1 MNVEQ
6 LAKNAIDKIKTTW
19 GLPQSGF
26 IAGGSIANLIWEEV
40 SGNKAVIN
48 DIDVFLF
55 DGILENLVQ
64 DKSQTL
70 YEHSTKEDIWYED
83 YNGIAFMT
91 KEKDFYCIT
100 ESTKDGMFNYIKYQS
115 NSSEPRI
122 LIDSFDINCTA
133 VGYSIDDDKFY
144 WTKEFKKFLETGEL
158 RITNVKTPSH
168 TVLRIIKKE
177 DELNATLTEFE
188 LNILQ
193 YALSDNVHLS
203 PYKVRFQERYLD
215 VFVKYID
222 RLSEF
227 FYIQKDVE
235 CINWLKNSK
244 RKDVKLWK
252 LISSNQSVFNDKNL
266 SELKADNYL
275 FYIRNVYVNKN
286 KNLNLIWKHLH
297 YFYETVDYVD
307 KEVDEEDIKLLSRF
321 VYNAPNAISN
331 LKGLKLSEQVNL
343 VKKLLEVYKDDPII
357 AISLLEKSKL
367 EKDIE
372 LDEQTKLLLELSVR
386 KEIVNDTRGKVNKIL
401 IAEEEIKEEVVIDK
415 LLVVIDK
422 LFTI

>member
-6 LAKNAIDKIKTTW
+6 LAKRAIDKIKTTW

-55 DGILENLVQ
+55 DGILEKLVQ

-91 KEKDFYCIT
+91 KEKDFYSIT
-100 ESTKDGMFNYIKYQS
+100 ESTKDDMFNYIKYKS
-115 NSSEPRI
+115 NSPELRVV
-122 LIDSFDINCTA
+122 IDSFDINCTA
-133 VGYSIDDDKFY
+133 VGYSIDNDEYY
-144 WTKEFKKFLETGEL
+144 WTDEFEKFLKTGEL

-168 TVLRIIKKE
+168 TVLRIIKKA

-203 PYKVRFQERYLD
+203 PYKVRFQERYLE

-227 FYIQKDVE
+227 FYIQKDVQ
-235 CINWLKNSK
+235 CIEWLRVSQN
-244 RKDVKLWK
+244 KDVKLWK
-252 LISSNQSVFNDKNL
+252 LVSSNQKVFDDKNL
-266 SELKADNYL
+266 QGLKADNYL
-275 FYIRNVYVNKN
+275 FYIRNIYSN
-286 KNLNLIWKHLH
+286 KNLNLKLIWEHLH
-297 YFYETVDYVD
+297 YFYDTPGYVD
-307 KEVDEEDIKLLSRF
+307 QEVSDEDIKLLSRL
-321 VYNAPNAISN
+321 VHNAPNAIPN
-331 LKGLKLSEQVNL
+331 LKGLKLSEQINL
-343 VKKLLEVYKDDPII
+343 VRKLLEVYNDDPII
-357 AISLLEKSKL
+357 AISLLEKNKL
-367 EKDIE
+367 DKDIE

-401 IAEEEIKEEVVIDK
+401 IEEVEETTDK
-415 LLVVIDK
+415 EDK

>member
-6 LAKNAIDKIKTTW
+6 LAKRAIDKIKTTW

-55 DGILENLVQ
+55 DGILEKLVQ

-100 ESTKDGMFNYIKYQS
+100 ESTKDDMFNYIKYKS
-115 NSSEPRI
+115 NSPEPRVV
-122 LIDSFDINCTA
+122 IDSFDINCTA
-133 VGYSIDDDKFY
+133 VGYSIDNDEYY
-144 WTKEFKKFLETGEL
+144 WTDEFEKFLKTGEL

-168 TVLRIIKKE
+168 TVLRIIKKA

-203 PYKVRFQERYLD
+203 PYKVRFQERYLE

-227 FYIQKDVE
+227 FYIQKDVQ
-235 CINWLKNSK
+235 CIEWLRVSQN
-244 RKDVKLWK
+244 KDVKLWK
-252 LISSNQSVFNDKNL
+252 LVSSNQKVFDDKNL
-266 SELKADNYL
+266 QGLKADNYL
-275 FYIRNVYVNKN
+275 FYIRNIYSN
-286 KNLNLIWKHLH
+286 KNLNLKLIWEHLH
-297 YFYETVDYVD
+297 YFYNTPGYVD
-307 KEVDEEDIKLLSRF
+307 QEVSDEDIKLLSRL
-321 VYNAPNAISN
+321 VYNAPNAITN
-331 LKGLKLSEQVNL
+331 LKGLKLSEQINL
-343 VKKLLEVYKDDPII
+343 VKKLLEVYNDDPII
-357 AISLLEKSKL
+357 AISLLEKNKL
-367 EKDIE
+367 DKDIE

-401 IAEEEIKEEVVIDK
+401 IEDETEVDKE
-415 LLVVIDK
+415 VIDK

>member
-6 LAKNAIDKIKTTW
+6 LAKKAIDKIKTTW

-55 DGILENLVQ
+55 DGILEKLVQ

-91 KEKDFYCIT
+91 KEKDFYCIN
-100 ESTKDGMFNYIKYQS
+100 ESTKDGIFNYIKYQS
-115 NSSEPRI
+115 NSPEPRI
-122 LIDSFDINCTA
+122 VIDSFDINCTA
-133 VGYSIDDDKFY
+133 VGYSIDNDEFY
-144 WTKEFKKFLETGEL
+144 WTNEFEKFLETGIL

-168 TVLRIIKKE
+168 TVLRIIKKA
-177 DELNATLTEFE
+177 DELKATLTEFE

-215 VFVKYID
+215 LFVKYID

-227 FYIQKDVE
+227 FYIQKDVQ
-235 CINWLKNSK
+235 CIEWLRVSQN
-244 RKDVKLWK
+244 KDVKLWK
-252 LISSNQSVFNDKNL
+252 LVSSNQSVFNDKNL
-266 SELKADNYL
+266 SGLKADNYL
-275 FYIRNVYVNKN
+275 FYIRNIYSN
-286 KNLNLIWKHLH
+286 KNLNLKLIWEHLH
-297 YFYETVDYVD
+297 YFYETPGYVD
-307 KEVDEEDIKLLSRF
+307 QEVSEEDIKLLSRL
-321 VYNAPNAISN
+321 VYNAPNAIPN
-331 LKGLKLSEQVNL
+331 LKGLKLSEQINL
-343 VKKLLEVYKDDPII
+343 VKKLLEVYNDDPII
-357 AISLLEKSKL
+357 AISVLEKNQL
-367 EKDIE
+367 DNDIE

-401 IAEEEIKEEVVIDK
+401 IEDETEVDKE
-415 LLVVIDK
+415 VIDK

>member
-6 LAKNAIDKIKTTW
+6 LAKRAIDKIKTTW

-55 DGILENLVQ
+55 DGILEKLVQ

-91 KEKDFYCIT
+91 KEKDFYSIT
-100 ESTKDGMFNYIKYQS
+100 ESTKDDMFNYIKYKS
-115 NSSEPRI
+115 NSPEPRVV
-122 LIDSFDINCTA
+122 IDSFDINCTA
-133 VGYSIDDDKFY
+133 VGYSIDNDEYY
-144 WTKEFKKFLETGEL
+144 WTDEFEKFLKTGEL

-168 TVLRIIKKE
+168 TVLRIIKKA

-203 PYKVRFQERYLD
+203 PYKVRFQERYLE

-227 FYIQKDVE
+227 FYIQKDVQ
-235 CINWLKNSK
+235 CIEWLRVSQN
-244 RKDVKLWK
+244 KDVKLWK
-252 LISSNQSVFNDKNL
+252 LVSSNQKVFDDKNL
-266 SELKADNYL
+266 QGLKADNYL
-275 FYIRNVYVNKN
+275 FYIRNIYSN
-286 KNLNLIWKHLH
+286 KNLNLKLIWEHLH
-297 YFYETVDYVD
+297 YFYDTPGYVD
-307 KEVDEEDIKLLSRF
+307 QEVSDEDIKLLSRL
-321 VYNAPNAISN
+321 VYNAPNAIPN
-331 LKGLKLSEQVNL
+331 LKGLKLSEQINL
-343 VKKLLEVYKDDPII
+343 VRKLLEVYNDDPII
-357 AISLLEKSKL
+357 AISLLEKNKL
-367 EKDIE
+367 DKDIE

-401 IAEEEIKEEVVIDK
+401 IEDETEVDKE
-415 LLVVIDK
+415 VIDK

>member
-6 LAKNAIDKIKTTW
+6 LAKKAIDKIKTTW

-55 DGILENLVQ
+55 DGILEKLVQ

-100 ESTKDGMFNYIKYQS
+100 ESTKDDMFNYIKYKS
-115 NSSEPRI
+115 NSPELRVV
-122 LIDSFDINCTA
+122 IDSFDINCTA
-133 VGYSIDDDKFY
+133 VGYSIDNDEFY
-144 WTKEFKKFLETGEL
+144 WTDEFEKFLETGIL

-168 TVLRIIKKE
+168 TVLRIIKKA

-203 PYKVRFQERYLD
+203 PYKVRFQERYLE

-227 FYIQKDVE
+227 FYIHKDVE
-235 CINWLKNSK
+235 CIEWLRVSQN
-244 RKDVKLWK
+244 KDVKLWK
-252 LISSNQSVFNDKNL
+252 LVSSNQRVFDDKNL
-266 SELKADNYL
+266 SGLKADNYL
-275 FYIRNVYVNKN
+275 FYIRNIYSNKN
-286 KNLNLIWKHLH
+286 QNLKLIWEHLH
-297 YFYETVDYVD
+297 YFYDTPGYVD
-307 KEVDEEDIKLLSRF
+307 QEVDEEDIKLLSRF
-321 VYNAPNAISN
+321 VYNAPNAIPN
-331 LKGLKLSEQVNL
+331 LKGLKLSEQINL
-343 VKKLLEVYKDDPII
+343 IRKLLEVYKDDPII
-357 AISLLEKSKL
+357 AISVLEKNKL
-367 EKDIE
+367 DKDIDI
-372 LDEQTKLLLELSVR
+372 DEQTKLLLELSVR

-401 IAEEEIKEEVVIDK
+401 IEDETDDKE
-415 LLVVIDK
+415 VIDK

>member
-6 LAKNAIDKIKTTW
+6 LAKRAIDKIKTTW

-40 SGNKAVIN
+40 SGNKAIIN

-55 DGILENLVQ
+55 DGILEKLVQ

-91 KEKDFYCIT
+91 KEKDFYSIT
-100 ESTKDGMFNYIKYQS
+100 ESTKDDMFNYIKYQS
-115 NSSEPRI
+115 NSPEPRVV
-122 LIDSFDINCTA
+122 IDSFDINCTA
-133 VGYSIDDDKFY
+133 VGYSIDNDEYY
-144 WTKEFKKFLETGEL
+144 WTDEFEKFLKTGEL

-168 TVLRIIKKE
+168 TVLRIIKKA

-193 YALSDNVHLS
+193 YALSDNVYLS
-203 PYKVRFQERYLD
+203 PYKVRFQERYLE

-227 FYIQKDVE
+227 FYIQKDVQ
-235 CINWLKNSK
+235 CIEWLRVSQN
-244 RKDVKLWK
+244 KDVKLWK
-252 LISSNQSVFNDKNL
+252 LVSSNQRVFDDKNL
-266 SELKADNYL
+266 QGLKADNYL
-275 FYIRNVYVNKN
+275 FYIRNIYSN
-286 KNLNLIWKHLH
+286 KNLNLKLIWEHLH
-297 YFYETVDYVD
+297 YFYDTPGYVD
-307 KEVDEEDIKLLSRF
+307 QEVSDEDIKLLSRL
-321 VYNAPNAISN
+321 VHNAPNTIPN
-331 LKGLKLSEQVNL
+331 LKGLKLSEQINL
-343 VKKLLEVYKDDPII
+343 VRKLLEVYNDDPII
-357 AISLLEKSKL
+357 AISLLEKNKL
-367 EKDIE
+367 DKDIE

-401 IAEEEIKEEVVIDK
+401 IEDETEVDKE
-415 LLVVIDK
+415 VIDK

>member
-6 LAKNAIDKIKTTW
+6 LAKRAIDKIKTTW

-55 DGILENLVQ
+55 DGVLEKLIQ

-100 ESTKDGMFNYIKYQS
+100 ESTKDDMFNYIKYQS
-115 NSSEPRI
+115 NSPEPRVV
-122 LIDSFDINCTA
+122 IDSFDINCTA
-133 VGYSIDDDKFY
+133 VGYSIDNDEYY
-144 WTKEFKKFLETGEL
+144 WTDEFVKFLETGIL

-168 TVLRIIKKE
+168 TVLRLIKKA
-177 DELNATLTEFE
+177 DELNATLTDFE

-203 PYKVRFQERYLD
+203 PYKVRFQERYLE

-227 FYIQKDVE
+227 FYIQKDVQ
-235 CINWLKNSK
+235 CIEWLRVSQN
-244 RKDVKLWK
+244 KDVKLWK
-252 LISSNQSVFNDKNL
+252 LVSSNQRVFNDKNL

-275 FYIRNVYVNKN
+275 FYIRNIYSNKN
-286 KNLNLIWKHLH
+286 QNLKLIWENLH
-297 YFYETVDYVD
+297 YFYDTPGYVD
-307 KEVDEEDIKLLSRF
+307 QEVAEEDIKLLSRF
-321 VYNAPNAISN
+321 VYNAPNAIPN
-331 LKGLKLSEQVNL
+331 LKGLKLSEQINL
-343 VKKLLEVYKDDPII
+343 IRKLLEVYKDDPII
-357 AISLLEKSKL
+357 AISVLEKNKL
-367 EKDIE
+367 DKDIDI
-372 LDEQTKLLLELSVR
+372 DEQTKLLLELSVR

-401 IAEEEIKEEVVIDK
+401 VEEVEETTDK
-415 LLVVIDK
+415 EVIDK

>member
-1 MNVEQ
+1 MNIEQ

-40 SGNKAVIN
+40 SGNKAIIN

-55 DGILENLVQ
+55 DGILEKLVQ
-64 DKSQTL
+64 DKSKTL

-100 ESTKDGMFNYIKYQS
+100 ESTKDDMFNYIKYQS
-115 NSSEPRI
+115 NSPELRVV
-122 LIDSFDINCTA
+122 IDSFDINCTA
-133 VGYSIDDDKFY
+133 VGYSIDNDEYY
-144 WTKEFKKFLETGEL
+144 WTDEFEKFLETGIL

-168 TVLRIIKKE
+168 SVLRIIKKA

-203 PYKVRFQERYLD
+203 PYKVRFQERYLE

-227 FYIQKDVE
+227 FYIQKDVQ
-235 CINWLKNSK
+235 CIEWLRVSQN
-244 RKDVKLWK
+244 KDVKLWK
-252 LISSNQSVFNDKNL
+252 LVSSNQRVFDDKNL
-266 SELKADNYL
+266 QELKADNYL
-275 FYIRNVYVNKN
+275 FYIRNIYSNKN
-286 KNLNLIWKHLH
+286 QNLKLIWEHLH
-297 YFYETVDYVD
+297 YFYDTPGYVD
-307 KEVDEEDIKLLSRF
+307 KEVSEEDIKLLSRL
-321 VYNAPNAISN
+321 VYNAPNAIPN
-331 LKGLKLSEQVNL
+331 LKGLKLSEQINL
-343 VKKLLEVYKDDPII
+343 VRKLLEVYNDDPII
-357 AISLLEKSKL
+357 AISVLEKNKL
-367 EKDIE
+367 DKDIE
-372 LDEQTKLLLELSVR
+372 LDGQTKLLLELSVR

-401 IAEEEIKEEVVIDK
+401 IEEETEDYKE
-415 LLVVIDK
+415 VIDK

>member
-6 LAKNAIDKIKTTW
+6 LAKRAIDKIKTTW

-40 SGNKAVIN
+40 SGNKAIIN

-55 DGILENLVQ
+55 DGILEKLVQ

-91 KEKDFYCIT
+91 KEKDFYSIT
-100 ESTKDGMFNYIKYQS
+100 ESTKDDMFNYIKYKS
-115 NSSEPRI
+115 NSPELRVV
-122 LIDSFDINCTA
+122 IDSFDINCTA
-133 VGYSIDDDKFY
+133 VGYSIDNDEYY
-144 WTKEFKKFLETGEL
+144 WTDEFEKFLKTGEL

-168 TVLRIIKKE
+168 TVLRIIKKA

-193 YALSDNVHLS
+193 YALSDNAHLS
-203 PYKVRFQERYLD
+203 PYKVRFQERYLE

-227 FYIQKDVE
+227 FYIQKDVQ
-235 CINWLKNSK
+235 CIEWLRVSQN
-244 RKDVKLWK
+244 KDVKLWK
-252 LISSNQSVFNDKNL
+252 LVSSNQKVFDDKNL
-266 SELKADNYL
+266 QGLKADNYL
-275 FYIRNVYVNKN
+275 FYIRNIYSN
-286 KNLNLIWKHLH
+286 KNLNLKLIWEHLH
-297 YFYETVDYVD
+297 YFYDTPGYVD
-307 KEVDEEDIKLLSRF
+307 KEVSEEDIKLLSRL
-321 VYNAPNAISN
+321 VHNAPNAIPN
-331 LKGLKLSEQVNL
+331 LKGLKLSEQINL
-343 VKKLLEVYKDDPII
+343 VRKLLEVYNDDPII
-357 AISLLEKSKL
+357 AISVLEKNKL
-367 EKDIE
+367 DKDIE

-401 IAEEEIKEEVVIDK
+401 IEEVEETTDK
-415 LLVVIDK
+415 EDK

>member
-1 MNVEQ
+1 MNVKQ
-6 LAKNAIDKIKTTW
+6 LAEKAIDRIKTTW

-40 SGNKAVIN
+40 SGNKAIIN

-55 DGILENLVQ
+55 DGVLEKLIQ

-100 ESTKDGMFNYIKYQS
+100 ESTKDGIFNYIKYQS
-115 NSSEPRI
+115 NSPEPRVV
-122 LIDSFDINCTA
+122 IDSFDINCTA
-133 VGYSIDDDKFY
+133 IGYSIDNDEYY
-144 WTKEFKKFLETGEL
+144 WTDEFEKFLETGIL

-168 TVLRIIKKE
+168 TVLRIIKKA
-177 DELNATLTEFE
+177 DELNATLTDFE

-193 YALSDNVHLS
+193 YALSENVHLS
-203 PYKVRFQERYLD
+203 PYKVRFQERYLE
-215 VFVKYID
+215 VFAKYID

-227 FYIQKDVE
+227 FYLQKDVQ
-235 CINWLKNSK
+235 CIEWLRVSQN
-244 RKDVKLWK
+244 KDVKLWK
-252 LISSNQSVFNDKNL
+252 LVSSNQRVFEDKNL
-266 SELKADNYL
+266 SDLKADNYL
-275 FYIRNVYVNKN
+275 FYIRNIYSNKN
-286 KNLNLIWKHLH
+286 QNLQLIWEHLH
-297 YFYETVDYVD
+297 YFYDTPDYVD
-307 KEVDEEDIKLLSRF
+307 KEVSEEDIKLLSRF
-321 VYNAPNAISN
+321 VYNAPNAIPN
-331 LKGLKLSEQVNL
+331 LKGLKLSEQINL
-343 VKKLLEVYKDDPII
+343 VRKLLETYKDDPII
-357 AISLLEKSKL
+357 AISVLEKNKL
-367 EKDIE
+367 DKDIE

-401 IAEEEIKEEVVIDK
+401 IEDETEVDKE
-415 LLVVIDK
+415 VIDK

>member
-6 LAKNAIDKIKTTW
+6 LAKKAIDKIKTTW

-55 DGILENLVQ
+55 DGVLEKLVQ

-100 ESTKDGMFNYIKYQS
+100 ESTKDGMFNYVKYQS
-115 NSSEPRI
+115 NSPEPRI
-122 LIDSFDINCTA
+122 VIDSFDINCTA
-133 VGYSIDDDKFY
+133 VGYSIDNDEFY
-144 WTKEFKKFLETGEL
+144 WTDEFEKFLETGVL

-168 TVLRIIKKE
+168 TVLRIIKKA
-177 DELNATLTEFE
+177 DELNATLTDFE

-203 PYKVRFQERYLD
+203 PYKVRFQERYLE

-227 FYIQKDVE
+227 FYIQKDVQ
-235 CINWLKNSK
+235 CIEWLRVSQN
-244 RKDVKLWK
+244 KDVKLWK
-252 LISSNQSVFNDKNL
+252 LVSSNQRVFDDKNL
-266 SELKADNYL
+266 QGLKADNYL
-275 FYIRNVYVNKN
+275 FYIRNIYSN
-286 KNLNLIWKHLH
+286 KNLNLKLIWEHLH
-297 YFYETVDYVD
+297 YFYDTPGYVD
-307 KEVDEEDIKLLSRF
+307 QEVSEEDIKLLSRL
-321 VYNAPNAISN
+321 VYNAPNAIPN
-331 LKGLKLSEQVNL
+331 LKGLKLSEQINL
-343 VKKLLEVYKDDPII
+343 VRKLLEVYNDDPII
-357 AISLLEKSKL
+357 AISVLEKNKL
-367 EKDIE
+367 DKDIE

-401 IAEEEIKEEVVIDK
+401 IEDETEVDKE
-415 LLVVIDK
+415 VIDK

>member
-6 LAKNAIDKIKTTW
+6 LAKRAIDKIKTTW

-40 SGNKAVIN
+40 SGNKAIIN

-55 DGILENLVQ
+55 DGILEKLVQ
-64 DKSQTL
+64 DKSQTI

-115 NSSEPRI
+115 NSPEPRVV
-122 LIDSFDINCTA
+122 IDSFDINCTA
-133 VGYSIDDDKFY
+133 VGYSIDNDEFY
-144 WTKEFKKFLETGEL
+144 WTDEFEKFLETGIL

-168 TVLRIIKKE
+168 TVLRIIKKA

-203 PYKVRFQERYLD
+203 PYKVRFQERYLE
-215 VFVKYID
+215 VFAKYID

-227 FYIQKDVE
+227 FYVQKDVQ
-235 CINWLKNSK
+235 CIEWLRVSQN
-244 RKDVKLWK
+244 KDVKLWK
-252 LISSNQSVFNDKNL
+252 LISSNQKVFKDDKNL

-275 FYIRNVYVNKN
+275 FYIRNIYRN
-286 KNLNLIWKHLH
+286 KNLNLIWKNLH
-297 YFYETVDYVD
+297 YFYDTTDYVD
-307 KEVDEEDIKLLSRF
+307 QEVSEEDIKLLSRL
-321 VYNAPNAISN
+321 VYNAPNTIPN
-331 LKGLKLSEQVNL
+331 LKGLKLSEQINL
-343 VKKLLEVYKDDPII
+343 VKKLLEVYNDDPII
-357 AISLLEKSKL
+357 AISVLEKNKL
-367 EKDIE
+367 DKDIE

-401 IAEEEIKEEVVIDK
+401 IEDETEVDTE
-415 LLVVIDK
+415 VIDK

>member
-6 LAKNAIDKIKTTW
+6 LAKRAIDKIKTTW

-55 DGILENLVQ
+55 DGILEKLVQ

-70 YEHSTKEDIWYED
+70 YEHSTKENIWYED

-100 ESTKDGMFNYIKYQS
+100 ESTKDDMFNYIKYQS
-115 NSSEPRI
+115 NSPEPRI
-122 LIDSFDINCTA
+122 VIDSFDINCTA
-133 VGYSIDDDKFY
+133 VGYSIDNDEYY
-144 WTKEFKKFLETGEL
+144 WTDEFEKFLETGIL

-168 TVLRIIKKE
+168 SVLRIIKKA
-177 DELNATLTEFE
+177 DELSATLTDFE

-227 FYIQKDVE
+227 FYIQKDVQ
-235 CINWLKNSK
+235 CIEWLRVSQN
-244 RKDVKLWK
+244 KDVKLWK
-252 LISSNQSVFNDKNL
+252 LVSSNQSVFNDKNL
-266 SELKADNYL
+266 QELKADNYL
-275 FYIRNVYVNKN
+275 FYIRNIYSNKN
-286 KNLNLIWKHLH
+286 QNLKLIWENLH
-297 YFYETVDYVD
+297 YFYNTPGYVD
-307 KEVDEEDIKLLSRF
+307 QEVAEEDIKLLSRL
-321 VYNAPNAISN
+321 VYNAPNTIPN
-331 LKGLKLSEQVNL
+331 LKGLKLSEQINL
-343 VKKLLEVYKDDPII
+343 VRKLLEVYNDDPII
-357 AISLLEKSKL
+357 AISVLEKNKL
-367 EKDIE
+367 DKDIE

-401 IAEEEIKEEVVIDK
+401 IEDENVDKE
-415 LLVVIDK
+415 VIDK
-422 LFTI
+422 LFTIATI

>member
-6 LAKNAIDKIKTTW
+6 LAKRAIDKIKTTW

-55 DGILENLVQ
+55 DGILEKLVQ

-100 ESTKDGMFNYIKYQS
+100 ESTKDGMFNYVKYQS
-115 NSSEPRI
+115 NSPEPRI
-122 LIDSFDINCTA
+122 VIDSFDINCTA
-133 VGYSIDDDKFY
+133 VGYSIDNDEFY
-144 WTKEFKKFLETGEL
+144 WTDEFEKFLETGVL

-168 TVLRIIKKE
+168 TVLRIIKKA
-177 DELNATLTEFE
+177 DELNATLTDFE

-203 PYKVRFQERYLD
+203 PYKVRFQERYLE

-227 FYIQKDVE
+227 FYIQKDVQ
-235 CINWLKNSK
+235 CIEWLRVSQN
-244 RKDVKLWK
+244 KDVKLWK
-252 LISSNQSVFNDKNL
+252 LVSSNQRVFDDKNL
-266 SELKADNYL
+266 QGLKADNYL
-275 FYIRNVYVNKN
+275 FYIRNIYSN
-286 KNLNLIWKHLH
+286 KNLNLKLIWEHLH
-297 YFYETVDYVD
+297 YFYDTPGYVD
-307 KEVDEEDIKLLSRF
+307 QEVNEEDIKLLSRF
-321 VYNAPNAISN
+321 VYNAPNAIPN
-331 LKGLKLSEQVNL
+331 LKGLKLSEQINL

-357 AISLLEKSKL
+357 AISVLEKNKL
-367 EKDIE
+367 DKDIDI
-372 LDEQTKLLLELSVR
+372 DEQTKLLLELSVR

-401 IAEEEIKEEVVIDK
+401 IEDETDDKE
-415 LLVVIDK
+415 VIDK

>member
-6 LAKNAIDKIKTTW
+6 LAKRAIDKIKTTW

-55 DGILENLVQ
+55 DGILEKLVQ

-100 ESTKDGMFNYIKYQS
+100 ESTKDDMFNYIKYQS
-115 NSSEPRI
+115 NSPEPRVV
-122 LIDSFDINCTA
+122 IDSFDINCTA
-133 VGYSIDDDKFY
+133 VGYSIDNDEYY
-144 WTKEFKKFLETGEL
+144 WTDEFEKFLETGIL

-168 TVLRIIKKE
+168 TVLRIIKKA

-203 PYKVRFQERYLD
+203 PYKVRFQERYLE

-227 FYIQKDVE
+227 FYIQKDVQ
-235 CINWLKNSK
+235 CIEWLRVSQN
-244 RKDVKLWK
+244 KDVKLWK
-252 LISSNQSVFNDKNL
+252 LVSSNQKVFNDKNL

-275 FYIRNVYVNKN
+275 FYIRNIYSNKN
-286 KNLNLIWKHLH
+286 QNLKLIWENLH
-297 YFYETVDYVD
+297 YFYDTPGYVD
-307 KEVDEEDIKLLSRF
+307 QEVAEEDIKLLSRF
-321 VYNAPNAISN
+321 VYNAPNAIPN
-331 LKGLKLSEQVNL
+331 LKGLKLSEQINL
-343 VKKLLEVYKDDPII
+343 IRKLLEVYKDDPII
-357 AISLLEKSKL
+357 AISVLEKNKL
-367 EKDIE
+367 DKDIDI
-372 LDEQTKLLLELSVR
+372 DEQTKLLLELSVR

-401 IAEEEIKEEVVIDK
+401 IEEKTEDYKE
-415 LLVVIDK
+415 VIDK

>member
-6 LAKNAIDKIKTTW
+6 LAKRAIDKIKTTW

-55 DGILENLVQ
+55 DGILEKLVQ

-100 ESTKDGMFNYIKYQS
+100 ESTKDDMFNYIKYQS
-115 NSSEPRI
+115 NSPEPRVV
-122 LIDSFDINCTA
+122 IDSFDINCTA
-133 VGYSIDDDKFY
+133 VGYSIDNDEYY
-144 WTKEFKKFLETGEL
+144 WTDEFEKFLKTGEL

-168 TVLRIIKKE
+168 TVLRIIKKA

-203 PYKVRFQERYLD
+203 PYKVRFQERYLE

-227 FYIQKDVE
+227 FYIQKDVQ
-235 CINWLKNSK
+235 CIEWLRVSQN
-244 RKDVKLWK
+244 KDVKLWK
-252 LISSNQSVFNDKNL
+252 LVSSNQKVFDDKNL
-266 SELKADNYL
+266 QGLKADNYL
-275 FYIRNVYVNKN
+275 FYIRNIYSN
-286 KNLNLIWKHLH
+286 KNLNLKLIWEHLH
-297 YFYETVDYVD
+297 YFYNTPGYVD
-307 KEVDEEDIKLLSRF
+307 QEVSDEDIKLLSRL
-321 VYNAPNAISN
+321 VYNAPNTITN
-331 LKGLKLSEQVNL
+331 LKGLKLSEQINL
-343 VKKLLEVYKDDPII
+343 VKKLLEVYNDDPII
-357 AISLLEKSKL
+357 AISVLEKNKL
-367 EKDIE
+367 DKDIE

-401 IAEEEIKEEVVIDK
+401 IEDETEVDKE
-415 LLVVIDK
+415 VIDK

>member
-6 LAKNAIDKIKTTW
+6 LAKRAIDKIKTTW

-55 DGILENLVQ
+55 DGILEKLVQ

-115 NSSEPRI
+115 NSPEPRVV
-122 LIDSFDINCTA
+122 IDSFDINCTA
-133 VGYSIDDDKFY
+133 VGYSIDNDEFY
-144 WTKEFKKFLETGEL
+144 WTDEFEKFLETGIL

-168 TVLRIIKKE
+168 TVLRIIKKA
-177 DELNATLTEFE
+177 DELNATLNEFE

-193 YALSDNVHLS
+193 YALSDNVYLS
-203 PYKVRFQERYLD
+203 PYKVRFQERYLE

-227 FYIQKDVE
+227 FYIQKDVQ
-235 CINWLKNSK
+235 CIEWLRVSQN
-244 RKDVKLWK
+244 KDVKLWK
-252 LISSNQSVFNDKNL
+252 LISSNQRVFDDKNL
-266 SELKADNYL
+266 QGLKADNYL
-275 FYIRNVYVNKN
+275 FYIRNIYSNKN
-286 KNLNLIWKHLH
+286 QNLKLIWEHLH
-297 YFYETVDYVD
+297 YFYNTPGYVD
-307 KEVDEEDIKLLSRF
+307 QEVTEEDIKLLSRL
-321 VYNAPNAISN
+321 VYNAPNTIPN
-331 LKGLKLSEQVNL
+331 LKGLKLSEQINL
-343 VKKLLEVYKDDPII
+343 FKKLLEVYNDDPII
-357 AISLLEKSKL
+357 AISVLEKNKL
-367 EKDIE
+367 DKDIE

-401 IAEEEIKEEVVIDK
+401 IEDETEVDKE
-415 LLVVIDK
+415 VIDK

>member
-1 MNVEQ
+1 MNVKQ
-6 LAKNAIDKIKTTW
+6 LAEKAIDRIKTTW

-40 SGNKAVIN
+40 SGNKAIIN

-55 DGILENLVQ
+55 DGVLEKLIQ

-100 ESTKDGMFNYIKYQS
+100 ESTKDGIFNYIKYQS
-115 NSSEPRI
+115 NSPEPRVV
-122 LIDSFDINCTA
+122 IDSFDINCTA
-133 VGYSIDDDKFY
+133 IGYSIDNDEYY
-144 WTKEFKKFLETGEL
+144 WTDEFEKFLETGIL

-168 TVLRIIKKE
+168 TVLRIIKKA
-177 DELNATLTEFE
+177 DELNATLTDFE

-193 YALSDNVHLS
+193 YALSENVHLS
-203 PYKVRFQERYLD
+203 PYKVRFQERYLE
-215 VFVKYID
+215 VFAKYID

-227 FYIQKDVE
+227 FYLQKDVQ
-235 CINWLKNSK
+235 CIEWLRVSQN
-244 RKDVKLWK
+244 KDVKLWK
-252 LISSNQSVFNDKNL
+252 LVSSNQRVFEDKNL
-266 SELKADNYL
+266 SDLKADNYL
-275 FYIRNVYVNKN
+275 FYIRNIYSN
-286 KNLNLIWKHLH
+286 KNLNLKLIWEHLH
-297 YFYETVDYVD
+297 YFYDTPGYVD
-307 KEVDEEDIKLLSRF
+307 QEVSEEDIKLLSRL
-321 VYNAPNAISN
+321 VYNAPNAIPN
-331 LKGLKLSEQVNL
+331 LKGLKLSEQINL
-343 VKKLLEVYKDDPII
+343 VKKLLEVYNDDPII
-357 AISLLEKSKL
+357 AISVLEKNKL
-367 EKDIE
+367 DKDIE

-401 IAEEEIKEEVVIDK
+401 IEDETEVDKE
-415 LLVVIDK
+415 VIDK

>member
-1 MNVEQ
+1 MNVKQ
-6 LAKNAIDKIKTTW
+6 LAEKAIDRIKTTW

-40 SGNKAVIN
+40 SGNKAIIN

-55 DGILENLVQ
+55 DGVLEKLIQ

-100 ESTKDGMFNYIKYQS
+100 ESTKDGIFNYIKYQS
-115 NSSEPRI
+115 NSPEPRVV
-122 LIDSFDINCTA
+122 IDSFDINCTA
-133 VGYSIDDDKFY
+133 IGYSIDNDEYY
-144 WTKEFKKFLETGEL
+144 WTDEFEKFLETGIL

-168 TVLRIIKKE
+168 TVLRIIKKA
-177 DELNATLTEFE
+177 DELNATLTDFE

-193 YALSDNVHLS
+193 YALSENVHLS
-203 PYKVRFQERYLD
+203 PYKVRFQERYLE
-215 VFVKYID
+215 VFAKYID

-227 FYIQKDVE
+227 FYLQKDVQ
-235 CINWLKNSK
+235 CIEWLRVSQN
-244 RKDVKLWK
+244 KDVKLWK
-252 LISSNQSVFNDKNL
+252 LVSSNQRVFEDKNL
-266 SELKADNYL
+266 SDLKADNYL
-275 FYIRNVYVNKN
+275 FYIRNIYSNKTQ
-286 KNLNLIWKHLH
+286 NLQLIWEHLH
-297 YFYETVDYVD
+297 YFYNTPDYVD
-307 KEVDEEDIKLLSRF
+307 KEVSEEDIKLLSRF

-331 LKGLKLSEQVNL
+331 LKGLKLSEQINL
-343 VKKLLEVYKDDPII
+343 IKKLLEVYKDDPII
-357 AISLLEKSKL
+357 AISVLEKNKL
-367 EKDIE
+367 DKDIE

-386 KEIVNDTRGKVNKIL
+386 KEIVNDTKGKVSRIL
-401 IAEEEIKEEVVIDK
+401 EEISETDDKE
-415 LLVVIDK
+415 VIDK

>member
-6 LAKNAIDKIKTTW
+6 LAKRAIDKIKTTW

-55 DGILENLVQ
+55 DGILEKLVQ

-100 ESTKDGMFNYIKYQS
+100 ESTKDDMFNYIKYQS
-115 NSSEPRI
+115 NSPEPRVV
-122 LIDSFDINCTA
+122 IDSFDINCTA
-133 VGYSIDDDKFY
+133 VGYSIDNDEYY
-144 WTKEFKKFLETGEL
+144 WTDEFEKFLETGIL

-168 TVLRIIKKE
+168 TVLRIIKKA

-203 PYKVRFQERYLD
+203 PYKVRFQERYLE

-227 FYIQKDVE
+227 FYIQKDVQ
-235 CINWLKNSK
+235 CIEWLRVSQN
-244 RKDVKLWK
+244 KDVKLWK
-252 LISSNQSVFNDKNL
+252 LVSSNQKVFNDKNL

-275 FYIRNVYVNKN
+275 FYIRNIYSNKN
-286 KNLNLIWKHLH
+286 QNLKLIWENLH
-297 YFYETVDYVD
+297 YFYDTPGYVD
-307 KEVDEEDIKLLSRF
+307 QEVAEEDIKLLSRF
-321 VYNAPNAISN
+321 VYNAPNAIPN
-331 LKGLKLSEQVNL
+331 LKGLKLSEQINL
-343 VKKLLEVYKDDPII
+343 IRKLLEVYKDDPII
-357 AISLLEKSKL
+357 AISVLEKNKL
-367 EKDIE
+367 DKNIDI
-372 LDEQTKLLLELSVR
+372 DEQTKLLLELSVR

-401 IAEEEIKEEVVIDK
+401 IEEKTEDYKE
-415 LLVVIDK
+415 VIDK

>member
-6 LAKNAIDKIKTTW
+6 LAKRAIDKIKTTW

-55 DGILENLVQ
+55 DGILEKLVQ

-100 ESTKDGMFNYIKYQS
+100 ESTKDDMFNYIKYQS
-115 NSSEPRI
+115 NSPEPRVV
-122 LIDSFDINCTA
+122 IDSFDINCTA
-133 VGYSIDDDKFY
+133 VGYSIDNDEYY
-144 WTKEFKKFLETGEL
+144 WTDEFEKFLKTGEL

-168 TVLRIIKKE
+168 TVLRIIKKA

-203 PYKVRFQERYLD
+203 PYKVRFQERYLE

-227 FYIQKDVE
+227 FYIQKDVQ
-235 CINWLKNSK
+235 CIEWLRVSQN
-244 RKDVKLWK
+244 KDVKLWK
-252 LISSNQSVFNDKNL
+252 LVSSNQKVFDDKNL
-266 SELKADNYL
+266 QGLKADNYL
-275 FYIRNVYVNKN
+275 FYIRNIYSN
-286 KNLNLIWKHLH
+286 KNLNLKLIWEHLH
-297 YFYETVDYVD
+297 YFYNTPGYVD
-307 KEVDEEDIKLLSRF
+307 QEVSDEDIKLLSRL
-321 VYNAPNAISN
+321 VYNAPNAITN
-331 LKGLKLSEQVNL
+331 LKGLKLSEQINL
-343 VKKLLEVYKDDPII
+343 VKKLLEVYNDDPII
-357 AISLLEKSKL
+357 AISVLEKNKL
-367 EKDIE
+367 DKDIE

-401 IAEEEIKEEVVIDK
+401 IEDETEVDKE
-415 LLVVIDK
+415 VIDK

>member
-6 LAKNAIDKIKTTW
+6 LAKRAIDKIKTTW

-55 DGILENLVQ
+55 DGFLEKLVQ

-83 YNGIAFMT
+83 YNGIAFLT
-91 KEKDFYCIT
+91 KKKDFYCIT
-100 ESTKDGMFNYIKYQS
+100 ESTKDDMFNYIKYQS
-115 NSSEPRI
+115 NSPEPRVV
-122 LIDSFDINCTA
+122 IDSFDINCTA

-144 WTKEFKKFLETGEL
+144 WTKEFEKFLETGEL

-168 TVLRIIKKE
+168 TVLRIIKKA

-203 PYKVRFQERYLD
+203 PYKVRFQEKYLD
-215 VFVKYID
+215 IFVKYID

-227 FYIQKDVE
+227 FYIQKDVQ
-235 CINWLKNSK
+235 CIEWIRVSQS
-244 RKDVKLWK
+244 KDVKLWK
-252 LISSNQSVFNDKNL
+252 LVSSNQKVFNDKNL

-275 FYIRNVYVNKN
+275 FYIRNIYSNKN
-286 KNLNLIWKHLH
+286 QNLNLIWKHLH
-297 YFYETVDYVD
+297 YFYETIDYVD
-307 KEVDEEDIKLLSRF
+307 QEVEEEDIKLLSRF

-331 LKGLKLSEQVNL
+331 LKGLKLSEQINL
-343 VKKLLEVYKDDPII
+343 VKKLLEVYKNDPII

-367 EKDIE
+367 DKDIE

-401 IAEEEIKEEVVIDK
+401 IEEEVKEEVV
-415 LLVVIDK
+415 DK

>member
-6 LAKNAIDKIKTTW
+6 LAKRAIDKIKTTW

-55 DGILENLVQ
+55 DGVLEKLIQ

-100 ESTKDGMFNYIKYQS
+100 ESTKDGMFNYVKYQS
-115 NSSEPRI
+115 NSPEPRI
-122 LIDSFDINCTA
+122 VIDSFDINCTA
-133 VGYSIDDDKFY
+133 VGYSIDNDEFY
-144 WTKEFKKFLETGEL
+144 WTDEFEKFLETGIL

-168 TVLRIIKKE
+168 TVLRLIKKA
-177 DELNATLTEFE
+177 DELNAILTEFE

-215 VFVKYID
+215 IFVKYID

-227 FYIQKDVE
+227 FYIQKDVQ
-235 CINWLKNSK
+235 CIEWLRVSQN
-244 RKDVKLWK
+244 KDVKLWK
-252 LISSNQSVFNDKNL
+252 LVSSNQRVFNDKNL

-275 FYIRNVYVNKN
+275 FYIRNIYSNKN
-286 KNLNLIWKHLH
+286 QNLKLIWEHLH
-297 YFYETVDYVD
+297 YFYNTPGYVD
-307 KEVDEEDIKLLSRF
+307 QEVTEEDIKLLSRL
-321 VYNAPNAISN
+321 VYNAPNAIPN
-331 LKGLKLSEQVNL
+331 LKGLKLSEQINL
-343 VKKLLEVYKDDPII
+343 FKKLLEVYKDDPII
-357 AISLLEKSKL
+357 AISVLEKNKL
-367 EKDIE
+367 DKDIDI
-372 LDEQTKLLLELSVR
+372 DEQTKLLLELSVR

-401 IAEEEIKEEVVIDK
+401 IEEKTEDYKE
-415 LLVVIDK
+415 VIDK